1 MSKHMAKLQADKLDL
16 MGDHAMENGQLAT
29 AEHWYDKADAIREEY
44 GIEEDIGPGMK
55 KMKTESL
62 LFSPDAGR
70 KDNHHAGKYHS
81 SHHHEVTVD

>member
-55 KMKTESL
+55 KMRDFFRNL
-62 LFSPDAGR
+62 R
-70 KDNHHAGKYHS
+70 
-81 SHHHEVTVD
+81 

>member
-1 MSKHMAKLQADKLDL
+1 MYCNRKDELRSKVVKHTEKMAKLQADKLDL

-55 KMKTESL
+55 KMRDFFRNL
-62 LFSPDAGR
+62 R
-70 KDNHHAGKYHS
+70 
-81 SHHHEVTVD
+81 